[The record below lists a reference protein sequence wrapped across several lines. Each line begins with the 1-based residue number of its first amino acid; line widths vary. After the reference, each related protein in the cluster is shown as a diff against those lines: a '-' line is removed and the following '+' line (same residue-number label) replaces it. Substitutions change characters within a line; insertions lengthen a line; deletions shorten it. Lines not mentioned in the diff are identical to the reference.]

1 MLTVGGPVHEW
12 RHSLIDG
19 VVNVGPLECMP
30 SKIAEAQL
38 FYVGEQE
45 GLPSLTISYNGDPV
59 DPEVIDTFAF
69 EIHRRFQK
77 NQRQTA

>member
-1 MLTVGGPVHEW
+1 
-12 RHSLIDG
+12 
-19 VVNVGPLECMP
+19 MP

-38 FYVGEQE
+38 FCVGERE

-59 DPEVIDTFAF
+59 DLEVVDNFAF

-77 NQRQTA
+77 NQRQTV